1 MADGRGISS
10 QDRVRARYNSLL
22 IGPAWRL
29 NEVVS
34 RYVAAGI
41 SPRHMAWD
49 YVSCEGAA
57 PIHYADM
64 LNVLAGGGGVL
75 VGLSVHVTANLG
87 YEGGRKPACRG
98 RAVV

>member
-1 MADGRGISS
+1 
-10 QDRVRARYNSLL
+10 
-22 IGPAWRL
+22 
-29 NEVVS
+29 
-34 RYVAAGI
+34 
-41 SPRHMAWD
+41 MAWD

-87 YEGGRKPACRG
+87 YEGAQTRVQGPRRSVKGLTPVSTIILG
-98 RAVV
+98 RAAGRPVSHRLPQRRAPFDKVRRIR